1 MKTLYEISWVG
12 LYINRVLS
20 SQKMNGA
27 IFFNGIFGS
36 TQQYANWISEGTSFP
51 VFDIKKKNPNL
62 ELYNPIILGSS
73 LMVKKPTI
81 KNWLRTNWPKLKDK
95 RIVLFTVSGNENE
108 ESNLKKWM
116 TRNLSKEMIER
127 IKIHHLGGRLDVQVL
142 PWWTRL
148 FLKMGSWMET
158 DLKVKKRMTEGFDHM
173 DRASI
178 SKVLRWVEV
187 LNYSASIKN

>member
-27 IFFNGIFGS
+27 IFFNGNFGS
-36 TQQYANWISEGTSFP
+36 TQQYANWISESTSFP

-81 KNWLRTNWPKLKDK
+81 KNWLRINWPKLKDK

-108 ESNLKKWM
+108 ESNLKKWI

-148 FLKMGSWMET
+148 FLKMGSWIEA
-158 DLKVKKRMTEGFDHM
+158 DPNAKKRMTEGFDHI

-178 SKVLRWVEV
+178 SKVLRWVEIV
-187 LNYSASIKN
+187 NYSDSIKN